1 MTKLWVQTKPG
12 SFCMFVRCCHTE
24 TKRQTERKQGLMK
37 EKTNTDKHTHT
48 VDKWQD
54 GFNTVI

>member
-37 EKTNTDKHTHT
+37 EKTNTDKHTHSGQMAGW
-48 VDKWQD
+48 V
-54 GFNTVI
+54 